1 MLDICDLKIKNKC
14 NKIMY
19 IDKNVSLYVCLN
31 RFQTKDQT
39 KYKMITCREAFV
51 ILTIALSSVFT
62 FHCPTNQGCICQ
74 PSREGGTEL
83 NCLMQNDSSVIVT
96 VQPGKFIK
104 VCLCLQSHERFIL
117 I

>member
-1 MLDICDLKIKNKC
+1 MCIMFVYLFKQISKDRTKC
-14 NKIMY
+14 
-19 IDKNVSLYVCLN
+19 
-31 RFQTKDQT
+31 
-39 KYKMITCREAFV
+39 KMITCREAFV
-51 ILTIALSSVFT
+51 ILIIALSSVFT

-96 VQPGKFIK
+96 VQPDKFIK
-104 VCLCLQSHERFIL
+104 VCLFLQSHKRFAL